1 MAAVGGAQP
10 RDIDGEHR
18 TIAQA
23 TLARDA
29 EAAVK
34 ALSDHVALTADIIF
48 QSLASR
54 RVGDG
59 GWPRRSP

>member
-1 MAAVGGAQP
+1 VRRTAFKAEFGVKSLEPVDDAAGTQSL
-10 RDIDGEHR
+10 
-18 TIAQA
+18 A
-23 TLARDA
+23 TFRL
-29 EAAVK
+29 
-34 ALSDHVALTADIIF
+34 DHVALTADIIF